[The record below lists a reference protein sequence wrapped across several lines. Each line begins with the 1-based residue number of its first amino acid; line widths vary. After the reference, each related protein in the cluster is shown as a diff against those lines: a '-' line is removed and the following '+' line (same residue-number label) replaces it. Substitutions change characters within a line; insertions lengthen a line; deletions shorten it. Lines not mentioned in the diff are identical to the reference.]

1 LRSTPWTTGP
11 AVLGPLFEFLGDLL
25 RMHTIREASAR
36 YGTPGRASVNW
47 ARRGGRVAGEKQ
59 KAIR

>member
-1 LRSTPWTTGP
+1 MSYRTSR
-11 AVLGPLFEFLGDLL
+11 GPLFDSLGDLL